1 MTWSRW
7 TATALRMVAAL
18 TVLAITV
25 TAAGPVPA
33 AADDLAGPQRQ
44 RLDWHTCQRG
54 SADPAGAE
62 LDQAGASC
70 TELAVP
76 LDHARPDGRTITLA
90 LSRLPA
96 TDTAH
101 RLGVLL
107 LNTGG
112 PGAPGMSDVLPDPA
126 VAG

>member
-18 TVLAITV
+18 TVPAITA

-54 SADPAGAE
+54 SADPSGAE
-62 LDQAGASC
+62 LDQAGAPAPSWPFRWTMPARTAAPSPWHCPGCRRPTPRTGSASC
-70 TELAVP
+70 C
-76 LDHARPDGRTITLA
+76 
-90 LSRLPA
+90 
-96 TDTAH
+96 
-101 RLGVLL
+101 
-107 LNTGG
+107 
-112 PGAPGMSDVLPDPA
+112 
-126 VAG
+126 